1 MTKNIKPNE
10 ADLLNK
16 LNDSLVNNNLE
27 FIYEFSLSMS
37 SGSILIYLHE
47 INEQGWK
54 ILIFNSCDGFIPI
67 VEEQWEKDT
76 LTWNEAVLLQ
86 IKFNLTKMISDIG
99 QILQLFTSDFILKK
113 EEN

>member
-1 MTKNIKPNE
+1 MKLKLNE
-10 ADLLNK
+10 VDLLNK
-16 LNDSLVNNNLE
+16 LNDLLVENKLE
-27 FIYEFSLSMS
+27 FTYDFTLSLA
-37 SGSILIYLHE
+37 SGGITIYLHE